1 MSFKL
6 VELSEDDPFVE
17 SSLRTYLWKYHIERV
32 GPQPP
37 KHWWGLYEGDKFAL
51 AFGYLDRDDG
61 GIELTDV
68 YLHPSKRGVRAVKYA
83 GETLKLF
90 LAQGAFPYCMASTF
104 ARNKRALKWA
114 KDYLGLDPVIA
125 GFVFPGA
132 ALDAE
137 RRAVLEG
144 A

>member
-1 MSFKL
+1 MTFKL
-6 VELSEDDPFVE
+6 RALDPEDPFVQE
-17 SSLRTYLWKYHIERV
+17 AIARYLMKWHIRDP

-37 KHWWGLYEGDKFAL
+37 KHWWGLYEGAEFAL
-51 AFGYLDRDDG
+51 AFAYLDRDDG

-68 YLHPSKRGVRAVKYA
+68 YLHPSKRGLRAVAYG

-104 ARNKRALKWA
+104 ARNKRAIAWA
-114 KDYLGLDPVIA
+114 KKYLGVGPVIA

-132 ALDAE
+132 ALDSE

-144 A
+144 S